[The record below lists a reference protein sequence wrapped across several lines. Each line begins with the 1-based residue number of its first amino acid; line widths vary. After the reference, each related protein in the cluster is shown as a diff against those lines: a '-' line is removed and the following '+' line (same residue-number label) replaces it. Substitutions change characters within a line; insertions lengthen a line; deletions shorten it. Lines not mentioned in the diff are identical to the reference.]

1 MVEAAGT
8 IIGGGRPK
16 TGGMSAQRVQ
26 ECSDADLNH
35 IQTQIQQ
42 KRHEIDKLKAESNSQ
57 AVGGDPEQRIIQA
70 KRGMNVA
77 QLDVSDL

>member
-26 ECSDADLNH
+26 ECSDDDLNN
-35 IQTQIQQ
+35 IKAQIEQ
-42 KRHEIDKLKAESNSQ
+42 KRHEIEKLKAENNQ
-57 AVGGDPEQRIIQA
+57 ASLGGDPEQRIIQA

-77 QLDVSDL
+77 

>member
-26 ECSDADLNH
+26 ECSDADLNN
-35 IQTQIQQ
+35 IKAQIDH
-42 KRHEIDKLKAESNSQ
+42 KRHEIEKLKAEN
-57 AVGGDPEQRIIQA
+57 
-70 KRGMNVA
+70 N
-77 QLDVSDL
+77 